1 MIEGELHVD
10 GGVIAYVGA
19 PRPALDAEIYDCGGN
34 LIVQGLCNAHAHS
47 AMTLFRGI
55 ADDLPLDKWLN
66 DCIFPMEAHCGEEEL
81 YWGTKLA
88 ELEYARG
95 GITAVADMYG
105 DCASAFEGTGFHLTM
120 VGHQNDLT
128 VSTEKVLYALKDNY
142 QKYHGKGRIDFML
155 GAHAEYTCSDGLL
168 YGLSDLAA
176 DLEAPVNIHLSETLK
191 EVGECDVR
199 RGMSPVAFFHK
210 IGLFDYGGLAAHC
223 VWCDKDDLALLQDKG
238 VTPVVNSASNLKL
251 ASGFAPIPSMLA
263 QGLLPALGTDGAAS
277 NNALSILHEMRLY
290 ATLSKG
296 VMKDAAV
303 VTAEQTLDAATQNG
317 YRALGLSGGE
327 IKRGNPA
334 DFWIADLSAPCMQP
348 DVSAVKSLTY
358 SADTSV
364 VLATVA
370 GGRRVYDKGNYA
382 VGERVEDIYANC
394 RRLKKKLLSKI

>member
-1 MIEGELHVD
+1 MINGEVHVD
-10 GGVIAYVGA
+10 GENIIYVGA
-19 PRPALDAEIYDCGGN
+19 RKDFCDAEIYDCKGN
-34 LIVQGLCNAHAHS
+34 LIVPGFCNAHAHS

-55 ADDLPLDKWLN
+55 ADDLPLDKWLY

-88 ELEYARG
+88 QLEYARG

-105 DCASAFEGTGFHLTM
+105 DCSSAFQRTGFHLTM

-128 VSTEKVLYALKDNY
+128 VSADKVLYALKDNY

-176 DLEAPVNIHLSETLK
+176 ELEAPVNIHLSETLK

-199 RGMSPVAFFHK
+199 RGMSPTAFFHK

-223 VWCDKDDLALLQDKG
+223 VWCDKDDLALLYEKG

-251 ASGFAPIPSMLA
+251 ASGFAPIPSMFA
-263 QGLLPALGTDGAAS
+263 VGLQPALGTDGAAS
-277 NNALSILHEMRLY
+277 NNALSILHEMRLFG
-290 ATLSKG
+290 TLPKAQ
-296 VMKDAAV
+296 MKDAAV

-317 YRALGLSGGE
+317 YRALGIAGGE
-327 IKRGNPA
+327 IKIGTPA
-334 DFWIADLSAPCMQP
+334 DFWIADLSAPSMQP
-348 DVSAVKSLTY
+348 DANAVKSLVY

-364 VLATVA
+364 VLTTVA
-370 GGRRVYDKGNYA
+370 GGKRVYDKGNYA
-382 VGERVEDIYANC
+382 VGESVEDIYKNC
-394 RRLKKKLLSKI
+394 RQLVKKLLSKI

>member
-1 MIEGELHVD
+1 
-10 GGVIAYVGA
+10 
-19 PRPALDAEIYDCGGN
+19 
-34 LIVQGLCNAHAHS
+34 
-47 AMTLFRGI
+47 
-55 ADDLPLDKWLN
+55 
-66 DCIFPMEAHCGEEEL
+66 MEAHCGEEEL

-88 ELEYARG
+88 QLEYARG

-128 VSTEKVLYALKDNY
+128 ISAEKVLYALKDNY

-317 YRALGLSGGE
+317 YHALGVKGGE
-327 IKRGNPA
+327 IKQGNPA

-364 VLATVA
+364 VLTTVA
-370 GGRRVYDKGNYA
+370 GGKRVYDKGNYA
-382 VGERVEDIYANC
+382 IGEDLDVIIKNC
-394 RRLKKKLLSKI
+394 QKLKKNLLHKLNS